1 MELYLSDSGL
11 QYEAG
16 DAVSIRPNNPPELVT
31 NLLRRLKLS
40 ADDVFQARSVE
51 GAESKV
57 RRATGQGEAKGNYGR
72 CSGMLWGKEEGEAE
86 ARSWEEGRREP
97 GGERQ
102 PW

>member
-1 MELYLSDSGL
+1 MELYLGDSGL

-40 ADDVFQARSVE
+40 ADDVFQARAVE

-57 RRATGQGEAKGNYGR
+57 RGATGQGEAEGNYGR
-72 CSGMLWGKEEGEAE
+72 CSGALCGKGQ
-86 ARSWEEGRREP
+86 GRRES